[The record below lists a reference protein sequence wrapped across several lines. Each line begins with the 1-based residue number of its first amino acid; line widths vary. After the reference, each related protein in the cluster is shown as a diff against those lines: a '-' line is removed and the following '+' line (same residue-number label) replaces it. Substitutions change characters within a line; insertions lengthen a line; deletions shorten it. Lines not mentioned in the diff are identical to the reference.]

1 MDEFY
6 EWKDGA
12 IDAQEFIRS
21 GIYCQKH
28 DSVRLAYKKAFE

>member
-21 GIYCQKH
+21 GI
-28 DSVRLAYKKAFE
+28 SVKNTIQSG